1 MGMSVGCVTDYWLV
15 LLEPYVR
22 LLGGICERERRG
34 FFLPFLLP
42 WFLYVRC
49 FVSIQRPNVMGLSV
63 WYCTF
68 CVPRFAER
76 AAEEEKEKEKERKER
91 ARIDVSMQNLADDSE
106 SGSNVPL
113 AGDVDSWRHF
123 FG

>member
-1 MGMSVGCVTDYWLV
+1 MGS
-15 LLEPYVR
+15 
-22 LLGGICERERRG
+22 
-34 FFLPFLLP
+34 
-42 WFLYVRC
+42 
-49 FVSIQRPNVMGLSV
+49 SV

-76 AAEEEKEKEKERKER
+76 AVEEEKEKEKERKER

-106 SGSNVPL
+106 SGINVPL

-123 FG
+123 VADDDL